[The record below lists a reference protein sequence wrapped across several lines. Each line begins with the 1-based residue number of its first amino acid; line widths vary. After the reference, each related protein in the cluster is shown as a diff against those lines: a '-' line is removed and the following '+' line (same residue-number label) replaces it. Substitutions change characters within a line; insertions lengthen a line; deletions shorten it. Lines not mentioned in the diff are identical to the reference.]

1 MRAQIS
7 KQFVALILAVVLAL
21 SMAIPTHTIARAVD
35 TDCTGHT
42 GIVSN
47 NSDSTFT
54 IGLLRWE
61 IYCSHS
67 GDTITFA
74 SALAGQT
81 ITLTTYIKITKNLT
95 IDGSE
100 LSTPISISG
109 DNSTQIFY
117 VNSTILAV
125 IDTLILKDGF
135 VDYESGPAQ
144 GGAIANYGTLTLR
157 HMTFTNN
164 HTSAFQSQG
173 GAIYNGGTLSV
184 DSSTF
189 TNNSATSAFS
199 YGGAIYNASGGSMS
213 VLNSTFSGNSA
224 HSDSEAKG
232 GAIYNAG
239 NMSVFYSTF
248 SGNSALVGL
257 SGTGSGGG
265 IYNIGNGGMLINTI
279 VAGSSAAGG
288 NCSGNPFN
296 SISKDNLADD
306 VSCTGDFSFSAS
318 ILLGTLGNYG
328 GPTQTIPL
336 LAGSSAIDYVDIEP
350 YCVPGGWLDQRG
362 LTRPMGASCD
372 AGAFEYEIILTI
384 TSLSPDSA
392 AEGDDAFTLH
402 VYGTGFFPHRSIPSK
417 AGISGTYGFE
427 FYNGSIVCWNGEP
440 RTTTFV
446 DETELEAD
454 IPAEDIISAH
464 SVAFVTVFN
473 PIGVFA
479 DINTGPTVGNFTSC
493 GYDFIGKAAIP
504 AADIISNSNMV
515 SPLPMMSNALPF
527 FITFTGAAVTGFD
540 MDTGDDPSAT
550 FEGIT
555 ANATGNGTLVV
566 AQYAENPAGTVFGH
580 GNQYFDVHAGTGNT
594 FTQVTFQVCGVR
606 ARETLILFWDGSKW
620 APASNQTRGPGNCV
634 TVVVDATTL
643 PNLEQLAGALIRTQV
658 VGGGGYLI
666 YFFDVPPSHWA
677 YSWVMDLAKAGIT
690 TGCGYRLFCPEEPV
704 TRAQMAIFLERGMNG
719 WDYTPPAATGMVFA
733 DVPLSYWSVD
743 WIEKLFADGITG
755 GCGTNPL
762 NYCPD
767 GPVSHA
773 QMAVLLLRAKHGA
786 AYTPPNA
793 TGIFTDVPTSFWAAN
808 WIEQLAAEGI
818 TTGCGGGN
826 YCPEAPVTRAE
837 MAKFLVITF
846 NLP

>member
-1 MRAQIS
+1 M
-7 KQFVALILAVVLAL
+7 KQQPFYQTTAKFIAALMIVMLVLGAL
-21 SMAIPTHTIARAVD
+21 PATPARAV
-35 TDCTGHT
+35 
-42 GIVSN
+42 V
-47 NSDSTFT
+47 
-54 IGLLRWE
+54 
-61 IYCSHS
+61 
-67 GDTITFA
+67 
-74 SALAGQT
+74 
-81 ITLTTYIKITKNLT
+81 
-95 IDGSE
+95 
-100 LSTPISISG
+100 
-109 DNSTQIFY
+109 
-117 VNSTILAV
+117 
-125 IDTLILKDGF
+125 
-135 VDYESGPAQ
+135 
-144 GGAIANYGTLTLR
+144 
-157 HMTFTNN
+157 
-164 HTSAFQSQG
+164 
-173 GAIYNGGTLSV
+173 NGGFTTTTVLCDPHAVMV
-184 DSSTF
+184 DSSTTCTATVTGGKKSSPPMRGAYTAAPTPTGTVSW
-189 TNNSATSAFS
+189 TNA
-199 YGGAIYNASGGSMS
+199 GGVGTFAPSSCTLSG
-213 VLNSTFSGNSA
+213 SGNSA
-224 HSDSEAKG
+224 SC
-232 GAIYNAG
+232 
-239 NMSVFYSTF
+239 SVTYTPT
-248 SGNSALVGL
+248 SA
-257 SGTGSGGG
+257 GTGVH
-265 IYNIGNGGMLINTI
+265 LITATY
-279 VAGSSAAGG
+279 AG
-288 NCSGNPFN
+288 
-296 SISKDNLADD
+296 D
-306 VSCTGDFSFSAS
+306 TTY
-318 ILLGTLGNYG
+318 GTSYG
-328 GPTQTIPL
+328 L
-336 LAGSSAIDYVDIEP
+336 DYVLI
-350 YCVPGGWLDQRG
+350 VPWLD
-362 LTRPMGASCD
+362 
-372 AGAFEYEIILTI
+372 Y
-384 TSLSPDSA
+384 LSPDSA
-392 AEGDDAFTLH
+392 AEGDDAFILH
-402 VYGTGFFPHRSIPSK
+402 VYGTGFFPPHPAPK
-417 AGISGTYGFE
+417 AGISGTYGFY
-427 FYNGSIVCWNGEP
+427 FYPGSIVCWNGEP